1 MRHEASWRHPVCAF
15 EDARRVASVQA
26 EVRGCG
32 ALAEEERNM
41 ELAIAASNIDQYKTW
56 GELPDDL
63 KNLITKKI
71 VSSRS
76 PPSTL
81 PSTCTSTVPVQ
92 EPGPHRLLAL

>member
-1 MRHEASWRHPVCAF
+1 M
-15 EDARRVASVQA
+15 D
-26 EVRGCG
+26 
-32 ALAEEERNM
+32 
-41 ELAIAASNIDQYKTW
+41 LAIAASNIDQYKTW

-81 PSTCTSTVPVQ
+81 PSKVHARVLYLFKNQGRTVC
-92 EPGPHRLLAL
+92 LLCSQAETESMEEVLD